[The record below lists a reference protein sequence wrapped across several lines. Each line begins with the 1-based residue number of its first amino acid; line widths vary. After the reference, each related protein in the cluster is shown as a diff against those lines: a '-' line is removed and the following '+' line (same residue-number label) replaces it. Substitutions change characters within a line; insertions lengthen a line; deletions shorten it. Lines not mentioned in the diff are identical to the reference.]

1 MSLLRYNFTRP
12 LLIIAVAFFANAV
25 TSLVLTGFGVEPAVA
40 GNIAYV
46 VMIIAA
52 VLAFVR
58 LNNRSGKR

>member
-1 MSLLRYNFTRP
+1 